1 MVQELIRSI
10 SGWPSEDRRAIA
22 LALIKRLSATD
33 LSEVLVV
40 ATDRL
45 QAEAAKRR
53 KKSHGRK
60 G

>member
-1 MVQELIRSI
+1 MVQDFIRGI
-10 SGWPSEDRRAIA
+10 SQWPANDRREIA

-33 LSEVLVV
+33 LSEVLVA